1 LLILWGLVVL
11 TWILKLHALRTE
23 ITLGNVE
30 GSNGT
35 DEAWNTLHTVV
46 DTLTAGGMSSDES
59 ETDEYG
65 RTIFVVKKLSW
76 RDREINHM
84 MRRVDQDHNRTN
96 GMGNRRAGNPPRIR
110 VIRRGARDSMREAVP
125 GLPHNFY
132 NPTWYAGLTNR
143 EQRELDAQPAIE
155 LPDIVDEDM

>member
-1 LLILWGLVVL
+1 MVL

-30 GSNGT
+30 GSNWT
-35 DEAWNTLHTVV
+35 DEAWSILRTVV

-65 RTIFVVKKLSW
+65 RTIFVVKKLPW
-76 RDREINHM
+76 RDREISHM
-84 MRRVDQDHNRTN
+84 MRIVDQDHNQTN
-96 GMGNRRAGNPPRIR
+96 GMGNRRPGNPPRIR
-110 VIRRGARDSMREAVP
+110 VIQRGAKDSMREAVP

-132 NPTWYAGLTNR
+132 NPTWYSGLTNR
-143 EQRELDAQPAIE
+143 ERKELNAQPAIE
-155 LPDIVDEDM
+155 LLDIIDENM